1 MLTRTRKKEYYYDKF
16 HRGFVN
22 VCMTITIATGAMLLY
37 SAATYFMYTLPE
49 RKLKIQEQEKELLS
63 EGMDLENVPST

>member
-1 MLTRTRKKEYYYDKF
+1 MLTRIRKKEYYFDKF

-22 VCMTITIATGAMLLY
+22 VCMAVTVMSGAMLLY
-37 SAATYFMYTLPE
+37 SAASYFFYTLPE
-49 RKLKIQEQEKELLS
+49 RKLKIQEQEKELLR